1 MDITLYQIGTFDRL
15 HQLFS
20 FYFVAIFFFL
30 EKKKKKK
37 ERVFFPF

>member
-20 FYFVAIFFFL
+20 FYFVAIFFFR
-30 EKKKKKK
+30 EKKKKK